1 MVSHVPPGTPTIAL
15 NNGVDMPQLG
25 CGVFRVADAESVVA
39 AALQAGYRLIDT
51 AASYENESGVGRAI
65 RATDVDRDSL
75 FVTTKLANS
84 SQGYDTALRAFDES
98 MQRLG
103 LEIVDLYLVHWP
115 MPAKHRY
122 LDTWRAF
129 EQIYA
134 SGRARAVGVC
144 NFTEEHLRRLT
155 DHSDLVPAV
164 NQIELH
170 PGYPQTALRAANAS
184 LGVVTEAW
192 SPLGRGAAL
201 LNRPEVASIAAAHG
215 RTSAQVVLRWHLEE
229 GHVVIPKSADPLRLH
244 SNLDVFDFALTGRE
258 HSVLSNLSGPGR
270 VGPDPLTFEGH

>member
-1 MVSHVPPGTPTIAL
+1 LVSHVPPGTPTIAL
-15 NNGVDMPQLG
+15 NNGVEMPQLG

-39 AALQAGYRLIDT
+39 AALRAGYRLIDT

-75 FVTTKLANS
+75 FITTKLANS

-98 MQRLG
+98 LRRLD
-103 LEIVDLYLVHWP
+103 LQLVDLYLVHWP

-184 LGVVTEAW
+184 LGVGHGSVEPARAGRC
-192 SPLGRGAAL
+192 PLEPARGRVDRRCARA
-201 LNRPEVASIAAAHG
+201 N
-215 RTSAQVVLRWHLEE
+215 
-229 GHVVIPKSADPLRLH
+229 
-244 SNLDVFDFALTGRE
+244 F
-258 HSVLSNLSGPGR
+258 GPGR
-270 VGPDPLTFEGH
+270 SPMAPRRGTRGHPEVRRSAAAA